1 MDILVRK
8 NGADAFSHAI
18 DSVSIGDSLC
28 VLLSGGYCEHGLQKG
43 CLYDVTVND
52 GQSVITKPCMFL
64 SYQFSVS
71 SYQQASADGTV
82 QTATGVTNNALVFT
96 MLS

>member
-1 MDILVRK
+1 MDIEIKK
-8 NGADAFSHAI
+8 NGADVFSHAI

-52 GQSVITKPCMFL
+52 GQSVITKPCTFL
-64 SYQFSVS
+64 SYQFNVQT
-71 SYQQASADGTV
+71 YQQTGENGIT
-82 QTATGVTNNALVFT
+82 QTLTGVTNNSLVFT